1 MGPYSANVTNG
12 ASGSGRFSDAAQSI
26 RGTTDRKQA
35 IAMERVISGE
45 KAFA

>member
-1 MGPYSANVTNG
+1 MVPRVRVAFRTLLNQ
-12 ASGSGRFSDAAQSI
+12 SG
-26 RGTTDRKQA
+26 GTTDRKQT